1 MYIICITV
9 RRTVI
14 TTVLVATVVIFVGIV
29 FVAVIVVGSAF
40 DKEIFSTSFT
50 CFFKLS
56 FSLCSNAFWWW
67 HSLTLQNL
75 IKTFFQKLQEF
86 IMHVSCWSLKYTQ
99 IIRRSLIL
107 LMSPLPKGTF
117 IQVSQTWMKVW
128 GLQLYLKRDSQVFSC
143 EFCEISKNT
152 YFKEH
157 LWTISFK
164 RWTCEISQPYR
175 TTIFIVT

>member
-1 MYIICITV
+1 MYIKCITV

-14 TTVLVATVVIFVGIV
+14 TTVVVATVVIFVGIV
-29 FVAVIVVGSAF
+29 FAAVIVVGSTLN
-40 DKEIFSTSFT
+40 KEIFSTSFT

-56 FSLCSNAFWWW
+56 FSLCSNVFWWW

-75 IKTFFQKLQEF
+75 IKTFFQKLQEC
-86 IMHVSCWSLKYTQ
+86 IVHISCWSLKYTQ

-128 GLQLYLKRDSQVFSC
+128 GLQLYLKRDSGAGVF
-143 EFCEISKNT
+143 
-152 YFKEH
+152 
-157 LWTISFK
+157 LWILWNF
-164 RWTCEISQPYR
+164 
-175 TTIFIVT
+175 